1 MYCRL
6 VVAAS
11 EKNIQN
17 MLSTFI
23 CSLVALPEF
32 LGLGEGGGGGEHET
46 CMILLTLISSAKI

>member
-32 LGLGEGGGGGEHET
+32 LGLGEGGGGGGGGNTKH
-46 CMILLTLISSAKI
+46 A